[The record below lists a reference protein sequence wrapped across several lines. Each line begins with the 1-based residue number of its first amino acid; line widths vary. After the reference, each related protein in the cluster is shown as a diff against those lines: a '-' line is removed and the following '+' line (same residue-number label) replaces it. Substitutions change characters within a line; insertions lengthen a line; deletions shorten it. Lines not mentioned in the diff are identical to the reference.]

1 MFGNP
6 YLPQLQDMQAQLAQL
21 QNNMPQQRPMQM
33 QQSVQIQFVKGTE
46 GAKAYNIPASSSV
59 ILMDSNDPV
68 FYMKSTDANG
78 IETVK
83 AYDFTERETVSLE
96 NSLDKYVLK
105 SDFKK
110 LTEQVEE
117 LTKSLT
123 APNAEKQPRGGETE

>member
-1 MFGNP
+1 MYGNP
-6 YLPQLQDMQAQLAQL
+6 YLPQLQDMQSQLMQL
-21 QNNMPQQRPMQM
+21 QNNLPQQRPIQM

-46 GAKAYNIPASSSV
+46 GARAYNIPASSSV

-68 FYMKSTDANG
+68 FYMKTTDANG

-83 AYDFTERETVSLE
+83 AYDFTERETTTPESA
-96 NSLDKYVLK
+96 LDKFVLK
-105 SDFKK
+105 TDFEK

-123 APNAEKQPRGGETE
+123 SPNVEKQSRGGKTA

>member
-21 QNNMPQQRPMQM
+21 QNNMPQQRPIQM

-123 APNAEKQPRGGETE
+123 TPNAEKQPRGGKTA